1 MQSITDKQ
9 LFVIM
14 DFPTQEILRK
24 SMTSLIYGIE
34 KIKTRSQ
41 VHRTDGWLPEA
52 GGGAEKQAKGVKG
65 TNFQLQNKSRDC
77 DVQHGDCS

>member
-1 MQSITDKQ
+1 
-9 LFVIM
+9 M

>member
-1 MQSITDKQ
+1 MQSVTDKQ

-14 DFPTQEILRK
+14 DFLTQKILLK

-41 VHRTDGWLPEA
+41 VHRTDGMVA
-52 GGGAEKQAKGVKG
+52 RDRSGAEKQAKGVKG
-65 TNFQLQNKSRDC
+65 TNFHL
-77 DVQHGDCS
+77 